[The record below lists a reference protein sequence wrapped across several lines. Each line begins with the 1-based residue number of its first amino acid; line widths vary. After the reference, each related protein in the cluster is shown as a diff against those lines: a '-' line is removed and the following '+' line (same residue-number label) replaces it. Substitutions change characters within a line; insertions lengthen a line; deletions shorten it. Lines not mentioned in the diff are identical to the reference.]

1 MAARIPR
8 LLRTLLGP
16 ALAAAVLAPTPAT
29 ANPKVDAVVEFGAAL
44 TPEQMVRAFD
54 EARLP
59 NLRTSN
65 LEPPAVTGDAELDE
79 HIRDL
84 GEARGYVR
92 RPEPSGALT
101 SADGRL
107 LQPTAAAAWEQLQA
121 AAAAAGHS
129 IDITS
134 GYRSAASQRTIWL
147 DRMFGTSDEALD
159 LLMQVVAV
167 PGYSKHHTGYAID
180 LRSGAATLYAFQD
193 TAAYAWLSEN
203 NFTNALSYGWL
214 PSYPVGAENI
224 GPSPEPWE
232 FVYVGLDNI
241 LCVDFDPKVDPN
253 RPFCD
258 TVGSTF
264 ADDIAWLQRTGI
276 TSGCDA
282 IRFCPN
288 DTVTRAEVATF
299 LWRLFGMI
307 EPDPAFEHTFD
318 DIADGQYF
326 TDPVRWM
333 VDNGFTTGTTPT
345 TFSPFAT
352 LTRAQFGTF
361 LWRAAGRPD
370 PMSPLEFD
378 DVDPEHYA
386 STAIAWAKFV
396 GITNG
401 TSLSEFSPD
410 ASTTRGQI
418 AAFLHRFVDLVP
430 R

>member
-1 MAARIPR
+1 MAARVPP
-8 LLRTLLGP
+8 LLRVLLAI
-16 ALAAAVLAPTPAT
+16 ALAAGVLAPSPVA
-29 ANPKVDAVVEFGAAL
+29 ANPKVDAVAEFGATL

-54 EARLP
+54 DARLP
-59 NLRTSN
+59 NLQAPD
-65 LEPPAVTGDAELDE
+65 LEPPTITGNAELDE
-79 HIRDL
+79 HIRAL

-92 RPEPSGALT
+92 RPEPSGGLAY
-101 SADGRL
+101 ADGRL

-134 GYRSAASQRTIWL
+134 GYRSAANQRTIWL

-159 LLMQVVAV
+159 FLMQTVAV

-180 LRSGAATLYAFQD
+180 LRSGASSLYAFQN

-203 NFTNALSYGWL
+203 NFANAMAYGWL
-214 PSYPVGAENI
+214 PSYPEGVENI
-224 GPSPEPWE
+224 GPNPEPWE

-241 LCVDFDPKVDPN
+241 LCVDFDPEADPD

-258 TVGSTF
+258 TIGSTF
-264 ADDIAWLQRTGI
+264 AGDIVWLHGTGL
-276 TSGCDA
+276 TTGCDA
-282 IRFCPN
+282 LRYCTDDI
-288 DTVTRAEVATF
+288 VTRAEAATF
-299 LWRLFGMI
+299 LWRLFGML
-307 EPDPAFEHTFD
+307 EPDPDLELVFD
-318 DIADGQYF
+318 DVPDGQYY

-333 VDNGFTTGTTPT
+333 VEYEITTGTTPT
-345 TFSPFAT
+345 TFSPFDT
-352 LTRAQFGTF
+352 LTRAQFVTF

-378 DVDPEHYA
+378 DVDPESYA
-386 STAIAWAKFV
+386 ADAIAWAKSV

-401 TSLSEFSPD
+401 TSATEFSPD
-410 ASTTRGQI
+410 ATATRGQI

-430 R
+430 A